1 MGNEKNV
8 KKEAKDFIVE
18 DKENF
23 MAPNAYI
30 YVLLPSGNSK
40 IVQLKPNCNIS
51 LGKFGSFKANSIIG
65 KPYGITY
72 EIVNKNDVK
81 LYKNYTF
88 FDDFDIDG
96 EVTTINNKDLND
108 TQSSQKLS
116 HQEIEQLKKELLKG
130 EKNSEHVIQ
139 AVLDN
144 SVTFEA
150 KTEFAKAKYIK
161 RKERKFTKIF
171 TPLKPTAKLLC
182 EYYLEIKPSK
192 IRELRIDTL
201 SQMMTLANVHAQSNY
216 MVVEDIQGLLLGAV
230 LERTGRMGK
239 VLAIHEHSQFNGNI
253 IPNYNFDEK
262 EYNESVMTYPW
273 TRLLNPEPFKEDK
286 IELERVIKY
295 LETTPKEEINE
306 KLVMKKERY
315 IKRIAEGEKIQKF
328 IDENKFDG
336 LLIASGFNTIDVIEK
351 LKPYIGGSRPIVAYS
366 PYKETL
372 LETYNYLRNSPEFVN
387 AQITES
393 WMREHQAKKGRFHPL
408 MSMSGSGGFLI
419 SAIRVYNNPN
429 VQPISSAIVANK
441 LKRKRE
447 ALEKLEGEPQ
457 SKISNTEDSIESI
470 KSEETTDK
478 E

>member
-1 MGNEKNV
+1 
-8 KKEAKDFIVE
+8 
-18 DKENF
+18 
-23 MAPNAYI
+23 
-30 YVLLPSGNSK
+30 
-40 IVQLKPNCNIS
+40 
-51 LGKFGSFKANSIIG
+51 
-65 KPYGITY
+65 
-72 EIVNKNDVK
+72 
-81 LYKNYTF
+81 
-88 FDDFDIDG
+88 
-96 EVTTINNKDLND
+96 
-108 TQSSQKLS
+108 
-116 HQEIEQLKKELLKG
+116 
-130 EKNSEHVIQ
+130 
-139 AVLDN
+139 
-144 SVTFEA
+144 
-150 KTEFAKAKYIK
+150 
-161 RKERKFTKIF
+161 
-171 TPLKPTAKLLC
+171 
-182 EYYLEIKPSK
+182 
-192 IRELRIDTL
+192 
-201 SQMMTLANVHAQSNY
+201 MMTLANVHAQSNY

-366 PYKETL
+366 LYKETL
-372 LETYNYLRNSPEFVN
+372 LETFNYLRNSPEFVN

-419 SAIRVYNNPN
+419 SALRVYNTPN
-429 VQPISSAIVANK
+429 VQPISSTIVINK
-441 LKRKRE
+441 LKRRRE
-447 ALEKLEGEPQ
+447 AQEKLEGEPQ
-457 SKISNTEDSIESI
+457 QKTTNIETETSTESI
-470 KSEETTDK
+470 VSVETIDK